1 MRCIQTAAAML
12 LTVGIAAG
20 QQGGVQQATIR
31 KIDPEG
37 MTIVLK
43 VDKEDKTYHLMEG
56 TVVGGAKGKSLRERL
71 SGLKEGS
78 AVQFKAVNK
87 DGKDYVVAL
96 RQAQRPAA
104 GKPGK
109 PANVKPADTSKLV
122 PLTEL
127 GEQKYQGFQ
136 GGLYP
141 GGKNEPPAEHAQAG
155 LALAKQV
162 QPLDAAGKPSPAG
175 KIVLL
180 SIGMSNTSQASQGF
194 ERHLAKADDIN
205 PRFLFVNGAQS
216 GMTAARIQD
225 PKSQSGEL
233 YWSTVDKRL
242 KQAGATPAQV
252 QAVWI
257 KQADA
262 GPSSGFPAYSKQLQ
276 AELARIVQLL
286 PERFPNCKLAYLSGR
301 TYGGFAT
308 TKLNPEPYA
317 YESGFSVKW
326 LIEDQ
331 IKGEPS
337 LNHDPKRGPVKAPW
351 LSWGPQLWANGET
364 KRADGFY
371 YVREDFREDGT
382 HHSPAG
388 MNKIGGAV
396 MDFFRSHPTT
406 RPWFREPGLK

>member
-1 MRCIQTAAAML
+1 M
-12 LTVGIAAG
+12 
-20 QQGGVQQATIR
+20 
-31 KIDPEG
+31 
-37 MTIVLK
+37 
-43 VDKEDKTYHLMEG
+43 ED
-56 TVVGGAKGKSLRERL
+56 TVVGGAKAKSLRERL

-78 AVQFKAVNK
+78 TVQFKAVIK

-96 RQAQRPAA
+96 RLAQKQVA
-104 GKPGK
+104 GKPRPDK
-109 PANVKPADTSKLV
+109 IKTADTSKLV

-141 GGKNEPPAEHAQAG
+141 VGKNEPPAEHANAG

-162 QPLDAAGKPSPAG
+162 QPLDAQGKPSPNG

-180 SIGMSNTSQASQGF
+180 SVGMSNTSQASQGF
-194 ERHLAKADDIN
+194 ERHLAKADDMN
-205 PRFLFVNGAQS
+205 PRFLFVNGAQG
-216 GMTAARIQD
+216 GMTAARIQNPD
-225 PKSQSGEL
+225 SQSGEI

-242 KQAGATPAQV
+242 KQAGVTPLQV

-262 GPSSGFPAYSKQLQ
+262 GPSSGFPAYAKQLQ

-326 LIEDQ
+326 LIEEQ

-337 LNHDPKRGPVKAPW
+337 LNYDPKRGAVKAPW

-371 YVREDFREDGT
+371 YTKEDFREDGT

-388 MNKIGGAV
+388 QLKIGGAV
-396 MDFFRSHPTT
+396 MEFFRGDATT
-406 RPWFREPGLK
+406 RPWFLMNTR

>member
-12 LTVGIAAG
+12 LAVGIAAG
-20 QQGGVQQATIR
+20 QEGVQQATIR
-31 KIDPEG
+31 KIDPDG
-37 MTIVLK
+37 MIIVLK
-43 VDKEDKTYHLMEG
+43 VDKQDKTYHLMEG
-56 TVVGGAKGKSLRERL
+56 TVVGGAKAKSLRERL
-71 SGLKEGS
+71 SGLREGS
-78 AVQFKAVNK
+78 PVQFKAVTK

-96 RQAQRPAA
+96 RLAQ
-104 GKPGK
+104 KPGVGGK
-109 PANVKPADTSKLV
+109 PAQIKPADTSKLL

-162 QPLDAAGKPSPAG
+162 QPLDAQGQPSPNG

-180 SIGMSNTSQASQGF
+180 SIGMSNTNQASQGF

-205 PRFLFVNGAQS
+205 PRFLFVNGAQG

-225 PKSQSGEL
+225 RNSQSGEL
-233 YWSTVDKRL
+233 YWSTVEKRL
-242 KQAGATPAQV
+242 KQAGVTPAQV
-252 QAVWI
+252 QVVWI

-262 GPSSGFPAYSKQLQ
+262 GPSSGFPAYAKQLQ

-337 LNHDPKRGPVKAPW
+337 LNHDAKRGPVKAPW

-371 YVREDFREDGT
+371 YTKEDFREDGT

-396 MDFFRSHPTT
+396 MDFFRSQATT
-406 RPWFREPGLK
+406 RPWFLKSGRK

>member
-1 MRCIQTAAAML
+1 MRCIHGVVTGL
-12 LTVGIAAG
+12 LVAGLAAG
-20 QQGGVQQATIR
+20 QQGG
-31 KIDPEG
+31 K
-37 MTIVLK
+37 
-43 VDKEDKTYHLMEG
+43 
-56 TVVGGAKGKSLRERL
+56 
-71 SGLKEGS
+71 
-78 AVQFKAVNK
+78 
-87 DGKDYVVAL
+87 
-96 RQAQRPAA
+96 RPAA
-104 GKPGK
+104 GGK
-109 PANVKPADTSKLV
+109 PALIKPAESLKLV

-127 GEQKYQGFQ
+127 GDQEYQGFK

-141 GGKNEPPAEHAQAG
+141 GGTNERPAEHEKSG

-180 SIGMSNTSQASQGF
+180 SIGMSNTNQASQGF

-225 PKSQSGEL
+225 PTSQSGEL
-233 YWSTVDKRL
+233 YWDTVEKRL
-242 KQAGATPAQV
+242 KQAGVTPAQV

-262 GPSSGFPAYSKQLQ
+262 QPKSGFPAYAKQLQ

-308 TKLNPEPYA
+308 IPLNPEPYA

-331 IKGEPS
+331 LKGEPA
-337 LNHDPKRGPVKAPW
+337 LNYDPKRGAVKAPW
-351 LSWGPQLWANGET
+351 LSWGPQLWANGAT

-371 YVREDFREDGT
+371 YVKEDFGKDGT

-388 MNKIGGAV
+388 QLKIGGAV
-396 MDFFRSHPTT
+396 MEFFRSDATT
-406 RPWFREPGLK
+406 RPWFLKRTRYIVAACGLAFALNDPFHADARARTLSRKRQRFRENIDDANPPFGQHRCEGV